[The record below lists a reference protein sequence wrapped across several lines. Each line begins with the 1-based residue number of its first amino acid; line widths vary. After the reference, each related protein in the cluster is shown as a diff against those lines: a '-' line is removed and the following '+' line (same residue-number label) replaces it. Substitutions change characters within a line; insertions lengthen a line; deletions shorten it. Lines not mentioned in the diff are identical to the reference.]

1 MDALQPWLLASGA
14 AVGAGVLGAAIARAW
29 ILRRI
34 RGDARTAA
42 AAIEAGATP
51 PDVDD
56 ALAPLHVAFLREIEG
71 LKAALEDAAQQR
83 RQMAAEM
90 VRLMQQSD
98 GAVRAKDR
106 LLAATGHDLRQPL
119 QAMDLALEK
128 LQRAAPTGAG
138 RELAQLQ
145 AGMRTITEVLD
156 GLLLLSQFD
165 AGTLQAHAGPCALA
179 GLFTELSALQSTQ
192 AGAAGVTLHWHAGEL
207 VVFSDP
213 GMLASLL
220 GRLVDN
226 AIKATPRG
234 GRVLV
239 AARRRG
245 DHVRIEVR
253 DNGIGIA
260 PVHQPRLFDEFF
272 QVGNPERDARNG
284 FGLGLSIV
292 SRLAALLG
300 TRVELRSRLHGG
312 SCFWLD
318 LPRAS
323 AARRP
328 PRALL
333 LDRDQARRDA
343 LAAML
348 ASWGYAPEPAED
360 AARALAALD
369 GTGGS
374 HDALLCTVDGADD
387 PAWAAVARAAER
399 RPQATRIILCPRADR
414 ALLDNASRLHA
425 HAMLL
430 PAAPA
435 KLRALLAT
443 RSGLNTARDAA

>member
-1 MDALQPWLLASGA
+1 MDAMQPWLLASGA
-14 AVGAGVLGAAIARAW
+14 AVGAGILGAAASRAW
-29 ILRRI
+29 FLHRTGRE
-34 RGDARTAA
+34 ARNAA
-42 AAIEAGATP
+42 AMIAAGAIP
-51 PDVDD
+51 ADAGD
-56 ALAPLHVAFLREIEG
+56 ALAPLLAAAACRVHALQ
-71 LKAALEDAAQQR
+71 AALEEATQQR
-83 RQMAAEM
+83 RQMASEM

-128 LQRAAPTGAG
+128 LQREAPAGAE

-145 AGMRTITEVLD
+145 TGMRTITEVLD

-165 AGTLQAHAGPCALA
+165 AGALQAHAAPCGLA
-179 GLFTELSALQSTQ
+179 SLFGELAAQHAASAE
-192 AGAAGVTLHWHAGEL
+192 AAGVDLHWRPGGLA
-207 VVFSDP
+207 VFCDP

-234 GRVLV
+234 ARVLV

-245 DHVRIEVR
+245 DQVRIQVR

-284 FGLGLSIV
+284 FGLGLAVV

-300 TRVELRSRLHGG
+300 TRVELRSRLHAG

-323 AARRP
+323 AARRAP
-328 PRALL
+328 GALL
-333 LDRDQARRDA
+333 LDRDPSRRTA
-343 LAAML
+343 MAAML
-348 ASWGYAPEPAED
+348 ASWGYAIEPVED

-369 GTGGS
+369 GTSSG
-374 HDALLCTVDGADD
+374 HDALICTVEGADD
-387 PAWAAVARAAER
+387 PAWSAVARAADR
-399 RPQATRIILCPRADR
+399 RPLATRIVLCTRADR
-414 ALLDNASRLHA
+414 AVLDAASRLRA
-425 HAMLL
+425 HVMLL

-443 RSGLNTARDAA
+443 RNGSNTARDAA

>member
-29 ILRRI
+29 IVRRI
-34 RGDARTAA
+34 RGDARAAA
-42 AAIEAGATP
+42 AAIEASAMP

-56 ALAPLHVAFLREIEG
+56 ALAPLRVAFLREIEG
-71 LKAALEDAAQQR
+71 LKASLEDCAQQR

-128 LQRAAPTGAG
+128 LQRAAPSGAE
-138 RELAQLQ
+138 RDLAQLQ

-179 GLFTELSALQSTQ
+179 DLFTELSAVQAAQ
-192 AGAAGVTLHWHAGEL
+192 AGAAGVALHWHAGDL
-207 VVFSDP
+207 AVFSDP

-226 AIKATPRG
+226 AIQATPRG

-245 DHVRIEVR
+245 DHVRIQVR

-300 TRVELRSRLHGG
+300 TRVELRSRLHAG

-323 AARRP
+323 AARRAP
-328 PRALL
+328 GALL
-333 LDRDQARRDA
+333 LDRDPSRRTA
-343 LAAML
+343 MAAML
-348 ASWGYAPEPAED
+348 ASWGYAIEPVED
-360 AARALAALD
+360 AARALAVLD
-369 GTGGS
+369 GTSSG
-374 HDALLCTVDGADD
+374 HDALICTVEGAED

-443 RSGLNTARDAA
+443 RNGLNRARDAA